1 MFAEEASAFGRLIGF
16 ISLRS
21 VVCLMKVTLPVAG
34 HAARWSRR
42 RLIGWVVL
50 RIRQCRTFEEL
61 VRGVIPKPILPGF
74 EASDDAV
81 ARILGVPRR
90 VLAGGRVTATDVAA
104 LRAPS
109 EVKPPSTA
117 LKALDATS
125 TTRRHGRI
133 YEVVLHGARLA
144 IPQREPRPGRVTA
157 KARNLSCS
165 SPCCPSHPTPTSVI
179 PASDGCW

>member
-1 MFAEEASAFGRLIGF
+1 
-16 ISLRS
+16 
-21 VVCLMKVTLPVAG
+21 MKMTLPIVG
-34 HAARWSRR
+34 HVARWSRC
-42 RLIGWVVL
+42 RLIGRVML
-50 RIRQCRTFEEL
+50 RIRQCRSFVEL
-61 VRGVIPKPILPGF
+61 IGRVIPKPILPRF
-74 EASDDAV
+74 KASDDAV
-81 ARILGVPRR
+81 ARMLGVPRR
-90 VLAGGRVTATDVAA
+90 VLARGRVTATDVAA

-165 SPCCPSHPTPTSVI
+165 SPCCPSHATPTSVI